1 MGYLTQIILENRPV
15 GSPAA
20 RGKIFL
26 RKNIAYAIIFSMLDT
41 NFVRNN
47 LELVKKKVE
56 AKGVPFPDERFSLL
70 DQRRRQILSASEEL
84 KSKKNRLAKETG
96 FLKKSGA
103 PTRELELQSLEI
115 SKLIAEGEKELASVE
130 ADFQDLLLNIPNLFH
145 DSVPVGHDA
154 SANELV
160 REWGEKPAFAF
171 PPRPHWELGEA
182 AHTLDF
188 ARAAKISGSR
198 FTVYFDNMAKL
209 ERVLIQFMLEVHTR
223 EHGYREVLPPFLVND
238 ASLVGTGNLPKFK
251 ADLFKIEG
259 YNLYLVPTAEVPLTN
274 IHRDETLEET
284 QLPLKYVAYT
294 PCFRSEAGSHGK
306 DIRGLVRQ
314 HQFNK
319 VELLKFTHPGQ
330 SYIELEALTADAEA
344 ILRKLQ
350 LPFRTMALCSGDLS
364 FSSAKTYDIEVWMP
378 ARAGFLEI
386 SSCSNFE
393 NFQARRAHVKF
404 KGRDGRKDF
413 VHTLNGSGLA
423 VGRTVAAI
431 MENYQ
436 TAEGRIRIPDALRPW
451 FPGHDLL

>member
-1 MGYLTQIILENRPV
+1 
-15 GSPAA
+15 
-20 RGKIFL
+20 
-26 RKNIAYAIIFSMLDT
+26 MLDT
-41 NFVRNN
+41 NFIRNN
-47 LELVKKKVE
+47 LELVRKKVE
-56 AKGVPFPDERFSLL
+56 AKGVPFVEERFSAMDL
-70 DQRRRQILSASEEL
+70 RRRQLLARSEEL
-84 KSKKNRLAKETG
+84 KSRKNKLAKETG

-103 PTRELELQSLEI
+103 PTRELELQSIEI
-115 SKLIAEGEKELASVE
+115 SKQIADGEKELATLE
-130 ADFQDLLLNIPNLFH
+130 TDFQEFLLSIPNLFH

-154 SANELV
+154 SANEMV
-160 REWGEKPAFAF
+160 REWGDKPAFDFA
-171 PPRPHWELGEA
+171 PRPHWELGEA
-182 AHTLDF
+182 AGELDF

-198 FTVYFDNMAKL
+198 FTVYFDGLAKL
-209 ERVLIQFMLEVHTR
+209 ERVLIQFMLDCHTN

-251 ADLFKIEG
+251 ADLFKIED

-274 IHRDETLEET
+274 IHRDETLDEE
-284 QLPLKYVAYT
+284 QLPVKYAAYT

-319 VELLKFTHPGQ
+319 VELLKFTHPNN
-330 SYIELEALTADAEA
+330 SYVELEELTADAES
-344 ILRKLQ
+344 ILRKLG

-378 ARAGFLEI
+378 ARAGYLEI

-393 NFQARRAHVKF
+393 SFQARRAHIKF
-404 KGRDGRKDF
+404 KGRDGRKDY

-436 TAEGRIRIPDALRPW
+436 TAEGRIRIPEALRPW
-451 FPGHDLL
+451 FPGRDLL

>member
-1 MGYLTQIILENRPV
+1 
-15 GSPAA
+15 
-20 RGKIFL
+20 
-26 RKNIAYAIIFSMLDT
+26 MLD
-41 NFVRNN
+41 
-47 LELVKKKVE
+47 
-56 AKGVPFPDERFSLL
+56 
-70 DQRRRQILSASEEL
+70 
-84 KSKKNRLAKETG
+84 
-96 FLKKSGA
+96 
-103 PTRELELQSLEI
+103 
-115 SKLIAEGEKELASVE
+115 
-130 ADFQDLLLNIPNLFH
+130 
-145 DSVPVGHDA
+145 
-154 SANELV
+154 
-160 REWGEKPAFAF
+160 
-171 PPRPHWELGEA
+171 
-182 AHTLDF
+182 
-188 ARAAKISGSR
+188 
-198 FTVYFDNMAKL
+198 
-209 ERVLIQFMLEVHTR
+209 VHTG

-251 ADLFKIEG
+251 ADLFKVED

-274 IHRDETLEET
+274 IHRDETLEES
-284 QLPLKYVAYT
+284 QLPVKYVAYT

-330 SYIELEALTADAEA
+330 SYVELEELMANAEA

-378 ARAGFLEI
+378 ARAGYLEI

-393 NFQARRAHVKF
+393 SFQARRAHIKF
-404 KGRDGRKDF
+404 KGRDGRKDY

-436 TAEGRIRIPDALRPW
+436 TADGRIRIPEALRPW
-451 FPGHDLL
+451 FPGRDLL